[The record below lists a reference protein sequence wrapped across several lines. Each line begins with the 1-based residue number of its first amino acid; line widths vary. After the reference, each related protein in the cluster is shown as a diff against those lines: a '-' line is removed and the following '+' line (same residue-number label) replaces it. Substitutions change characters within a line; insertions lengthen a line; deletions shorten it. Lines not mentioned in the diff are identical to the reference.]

1 MKAAAPAE
9 APVKKAASPAPKPVV
24 EPVVDI
30 TRLFVFDSLEKISNL
45 ARILNGFYND
55 RNFLYKNPNKNAFYL
70 VLHKGH
76 HSPEDFN
83 KVCNI
88 LSEYAST
95 EKYSRASQAYFDE
108 HFLPLIK
115 EQALQVL
122 AEI

>member
-1 MKAAAPAE
+1 M
-9 APVKKAASPAPKPVV
+9 
-24 EPVVDI
+24 VDI

-55 RNFLYKNPNKNAFYL
+55 RNFLYKNPNKSAFYL